1 MRSLRFAV
9 LVAIIAM
16 AALPVS
22 HSRGQTSGKQA
33 PARHSGDPEWAQ
45 VKYGEWGGPGV
56 DNASGPMDAILIKD
70 WAPRSSI
77 VVPETSVPKAK
88 YPVIDVHA
96 HVEAKTPD
104 EVAAWVKTMDVVG
117 VQLTVILTGATG
129 TEFDRLVDL
138 YLKPYPSRF
147 QLYCGIET
155 VDIEKPD
162 YPQRAAAELAR
173 CYKGGARGIGEL
185 SDKGWGFGRDRHASR
200 DQRLHPDDSRL
211 DLFWSKA
218 AELKL
223 PVNIHVAD
231 HPSCWTPLDVY
242 QERAPEYQHFN
253 LYGKDVPSYS
263 ELIDIRDH
271 TLARHPKTTFI
282 ACHLGNEGNDLSAL
296 GKALDKYPN
305 LFLDISA
312 RDYELGR
319 TPRAALRFLT
329 KYRDRILFG
338 TDLGRDQSMYQGW
351 WRLLESA
358 DEYMPGRVWWR
369 YYGLELPAPGLEALY
384 RGNARKIL
392 NWE

>member
-1 MRSLRFAV
+1 
-9 LVAIIAM
+9 
-16 AALPVS
+16 
-22 HSRGQTSGKQA
+22 
-33 PARHSGDPEWAQ
+33 
-45 VKYGEWGGPGV
+45 
-56 DNASGPMDAILIKD
+56 MDAILIRD
-70 WAPRSSI
+70 WVPRSSV

-88 YPVIDVHA
+88 YPVVDVHA
-96 HVEAKTPD
+96 HVEAKNPN
-104 EVAAWVKTMDVVG
+104 EVAAWVKTMDEVG
-117 VQLTVILTGATG
+117 VQTTVILTGATG

-138 YLKPYPSRF
+138 YLKSYPRRF

-162 YPQRAAAELAR
+162 YPERAAAELAR
-173 CYKGGARGIGEL
+173 CYKRGARGIGEL

-200 DQRLHPDDSRL
+200 DQRLHPDDPRL

-218 AELKL
+218 AELKM

-242 QERAPEYQHFN
+242 QERTPEFQHFN
-253 LYGKDVPSYS
+253 LYGKDVPSFR

-282 ACHLGNEGNDLSAL
+282 ACHLGNEGNDLSTL

-329 KYRDRILFG
+329 KYRDRIMFG
-338 TDLGRDQSMYQGW
+338 TDLGRDRSMYQGW

-369 YYGLELPAPGLEALY
+369 YYGLELPAPSLEALY